1 MGAVAAMMVGL
12 TTAGAISLPTG
23 AAWAQSR
30 QQADDRAARLDAL
43 FDELKDP
50 KNTAWKET
58 EREIWT
64 LWSQSGSGSMD
75 LLLRRG
81 RAAMQAGHLT
91 IAVNHFSAL
100 IDHAPDFAE
109 GWNARATAYF
119 MQGEFGLSIGDI
131 EQVLARNP
139 RHFGALSGLGAI
151 MEQIDQPERALK
163 AYRASLAIH
172 PHQPDVEDAVRRLDE
187 QTHGTSL

>member
-1 MGAVAAMMVGL
+1 MGAV
-12 TTAGAISLPTG
+12 TAILLAVAFGGGFG
-23 AAWAQSR
+23 AAPGAAVAQTADQTR
-30 QQADDRAARLDAL
+30 QLDAL

-50 KNTAWKET
+50 ENTAWKET
-58 EREIWT
+58 EKEIWS

-81 RAAMQAGHLT
+81 RMAMQAGHLD
-91 IAVNHFSAL
+91 IAVKHFSAL

-119 MQGEFGLSIGDI
+119 MQGELGLSVGDI

-151 MEQIDQPERALK
+151 MEQVERPERALQ
-163 AYRASLAIH
+163 AYEASLAIH
-172 PHQPDVEDAVRRLDE
+172 PHQPDVEEAVKRLRE
-187 QTHGTSL
+187 ETQGTSL